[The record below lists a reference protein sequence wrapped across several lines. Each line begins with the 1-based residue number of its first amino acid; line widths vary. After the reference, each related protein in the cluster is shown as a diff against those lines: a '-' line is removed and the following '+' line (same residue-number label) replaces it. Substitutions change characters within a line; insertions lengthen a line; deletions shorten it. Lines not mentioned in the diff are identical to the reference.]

1 MWCWHRQGWE
11 LRWAAAAGLELA
23 GRAAARDQ
31 AAQGDGHPA
40 PALPDPVPADG
51 DHSPKVLTPHAQQH
65 HHMRVCL
72 CDLAV
77 RLPQKFPHR
86 SCHLPCSAGAAWKAC
101 VSPPEWE
108 GAHACWQYPSTIC
121 QLQGLT
127 VMHSVTCQKI
137 LHRYMIQTCSGL
149 MQGHPVPWGARDGE
163 NAGGASAGGRVREA
177 VAQAGGLL
185 LAQGG
190 GLPGQVQRGGGA
202 HAAPA
207 LRGGGPILD
216 ILGHQHKNCVL
227 LGVTAPENTA
237 GKQQW
242 WAYSGCPG
250 PVT

>member
-86 SCHLPCSAGAAWKAC
+86 SCHLPCSAGAAWEAC

-127 VMHSVTCQKI
+127 VMHSVTCQNTPS
-137 LHRYMIQTCSGL
+137 LYDSDLFRTH
-149 MQGHPVPWGARDGE
+149 A
-163 NAGGASAGGRVREA
+163 GASCSMGSQGRGKRWRRERWRARARGSRPSRWPSSRARGRTAWASSAGRRSA
-177 VAQAGGLL
+177 RCACSS
-185 LAQGG
+185 
-190 GLPGQVQRGGGA
+190 R
-202 HAAPA
+202 
-207 LRGGGPILD
+207 R
-216 ILGHQHKNCVL
+216 
-227 LGVTAPENTA
+227 
-237 GKQQW
+237 
-242 WAYSGCPG
+242 WAYSGHPG
-250 PVT
+250 SPT